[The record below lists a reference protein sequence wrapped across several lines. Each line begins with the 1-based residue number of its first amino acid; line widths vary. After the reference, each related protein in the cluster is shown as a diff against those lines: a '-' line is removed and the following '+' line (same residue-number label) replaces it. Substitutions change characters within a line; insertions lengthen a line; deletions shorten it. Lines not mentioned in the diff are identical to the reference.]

1 MNADPQRSSESCPCN
16 CEDIQSNLCAL
27 FDPATTREEAHA
39 ILSRVSSCPECAG
52 RLQSE
57 HEIRALLKKCCT
69 AEAAPVTLR
78 QRITMEIRVTRF
90 G

>member
-1 MNADPQRSSESCPCN
+1 M
-16 CEDIQSNLCAL
+16 QSNLCAL

-39 ILSRVSSCPECAG
+39 ILSRVSSCPDCAG